1 MFGAM
6 LASPAVDM
14 SELKDSNTIIGIAI
28 TICMCTAST
37 SSSIYT
43 EKIFKASAE
52 LSIFYKNIVLY
63 LYGILVNLA
72 FLIYRNPE
80 LITGGAFLAGWNFY
94 TYVALLS

>member
-6 LASPAVDM
+6 LASPEVDM
-14 SELKDSNTIIGIAI
+14 SELKDSNTVIGILI
-28 TICMCTAST
+28 TIMMCSAST

-63 LYGILVNLA
+63 LYGIIVNV
-72 FLIYRNPE
+72 IYLLYKNPG
-80 LITGGAFLAGWNFY
+80 LLTAGGFLAGWNFY